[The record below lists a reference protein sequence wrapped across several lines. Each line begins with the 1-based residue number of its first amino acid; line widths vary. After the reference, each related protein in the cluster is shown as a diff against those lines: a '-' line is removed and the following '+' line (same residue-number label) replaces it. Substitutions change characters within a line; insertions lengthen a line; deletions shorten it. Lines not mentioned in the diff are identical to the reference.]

1 MKLGLYTWSLI
12 PDVNSRKLFSIF
24 EVAKLLAATAWAF
37 KASIS
42 NVKPD
47 VEFTVDEIS
56 MLPKERI
63 TLQGEDLEIFNKL
76 LTMLDEV
83 DDVQNVYHNVEL

>member
-1 MKLGLYTWSLI
+1 MGDGNILI
-12 PDVNSRKLFSIF
+12 FGNPNDLFKI
-24 EVAKLLAATAWAF
+24 

-63 TLQGEDLEIFNKL
+63 TLQGEDLETFNKL